1 MSFFAIATVLLS
13 ILVPSFSQREAGK
26 LHIQSSLSRG
36 RLEFVN
42 IVFIVIRVP
51 FSHGIETLK
60 STIRGL
66 NESLS

>member
-1 MSFFAIATVLLS
+1 MSFFAIATVLS
-13 ILVPSFSQREAGK
+13 VLVPSFSQREAGK

-51 FSHGIETLK
+51 FSHENRNIEVEYT
-60 STIRGL
+60 RP
-66 NESLS
+66 